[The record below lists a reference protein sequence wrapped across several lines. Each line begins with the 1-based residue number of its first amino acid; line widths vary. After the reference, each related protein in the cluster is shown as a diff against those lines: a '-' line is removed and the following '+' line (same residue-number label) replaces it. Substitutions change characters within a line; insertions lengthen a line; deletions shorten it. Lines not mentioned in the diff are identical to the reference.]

1 MLQMA
6 GAHVIA
12 QALHAIAELNVAD
25 HLADGP
31 RSADD
36 IASATGAHASSMHRI
51 LRTLTAFGVF
61 DQDTAGRFSLTPLG
75 ATLRSNAPTKTRSAV
90 RMLASPLMWGATGE
104 FLHSARTGDSGAG
117 KAFGKPI
124 FECLAGD
131 AQAST
136 IFNEA
141 MIGFHGDEPPAV
153 AAGYD
158 FSGIRT
164 LVDVGGGT
172 GNLLATILLAHPH
185 LRGTLFDQ
193 PHVAP
198 EARQAIQA
206 RGLADRCEVIE
217 GSFFDPLPAGRDAYL
232 LSHVIH
238 DWDEASCLKILA
250 RVHDAMPANG
260 RLLIVE
266 QVIPDG
272 NAFHPGKYLDM
283 VMLVITGGRE
293 RTGSE
298 YGDLLGKA
306 GLTLTRVVPTA
317 SAVSVVE
324 AQKR

>member
-12 QALHAIAELNVAD
+12 QALRAVAELGIAD
-25 HLADGP
+25 LLASGP
-31 RSADD
+31 QSASD
-36 IASATGAHASSMHRI
+36 IASATGAHAPSIHRL
-51 LRTLTAFGVF
+51 LRSLTAFGVF
-61 DQDTAGRFSLTPLG
+61 DQDAGGRFSLTPLG
-75 ATLRSNAPTKTRSAV
+75 ATLQSNAPAKMRSAV
-90 RMLASPLMWGATGE
+90 RMLTSPLMWGTFGE
-104 FLHSARTGDSGAG
+104 FLHSVKTGDTGVS

-131 AQAST
+131 PEAST

-153 AAGYD
+153 AAGFD

-172 GNLLATILLAHPH
+172 GNLLTTILAAHPH
-185 LRGTLFDQ
+185 LVGTLFDQ
-193 PHVAP
+193 AHVAP
-198 EARQAIQA
+198 EARQVVQA
-206 RGLADRCEVIE
+206 RGLADRCDVLE
-217 GSFFDPLPAGRDAYL
+217 GSFFDALPPGRDAYM

-238 DWDEASCLKILA
+238 DWDEAACLKILG
-250 RVHDAMPANG
+250 RVRDAIPANG

-283 VMLVITGGRE
+283 VMLVATGGRE

-298 YGDLLGKA
+298 YGDLLAKA
-306 GLTLTRVVPTA
+306 GLALTRVVPTA